1 MSVRIVVNL
10 DYQDA
15 VNRLAAL
22 GVGARPAATRALM
35 IFGQE
40 LVTAIKDRVTEI
52 GLVDTGRLRSS
63 TTFRLLGPEHGEV
76 GVRVHYAAIHEYGGV
91 IKPRQ
96 TKPWII
102 TPKRAQMLRF
112 EIGGKTV
119 FARRVVQQPKL
130 VFEVG
135 GKKVFA
141 KSVTI
146 REKRYV
152 RDPLERLANEGRF
165 EEIVVSE
172 LQRLGVQP

>member
-1 MSVRIVVNL
+1 MSVRITVNL
-10 DYQDA
+10 DYQGA
-15 VNRLAAL
+15 VNRLAVL
-22 GVGARPAATRALM
+22 GAGARPAATRALM

-76 GVRVHYAAIHEYGGV
+76 GVRVHYAAIHEYGGT
-91 IKPRQ
+91 IRPRK
-96 TKPWII
+96 TRPWVI
-102 TPKRAQMLRF
+102 TPKRANALRF
-112 EIGGKTV
+112 EVNGKTV
-119 FARRVVQQPKL
+119 FARRVVQEPKL

-135 GKKVFA
+135 GRKVFA

-152 RDPLERLANEGRF
+152 RDPLERLTNEGRF
-165 EEIVVSE
+165 EEIVAVE
-172 LQRLGVQP
+172 LRRLGVQP